1 MNVNLNNILTSILTA
16 GILGLCA
23 IAWQTY
29 NQFIVFATKIDFV
42 IEKLEYVSLNEKE
55 IFERLRKAEERITR
69 LEGAS
74 ENRNN

>member
-1 MNVNLNNILTSILTA
+1 MNINFNNILTSILTA

-42 IEKLEYVSLNEKE
+42 IEKLEYVSINEKE
-55 IFERLRKAEERITR
+55 IFDRLRTVEEKVTR
-69 LEGAS
+69 LES
-74 ENRNN
+74 K

>member
-16 GILGLCA
+16 GILGLCT

-42 IEKLEYVSLNEKE
+42 IEKLEYVSVNEKE
-55 IFERLRKAEERITR
+55 IFSRLNEIERKIAKI
-69 LEGAS
+69 EGK
-74 ENRNN
+74 NR